1 MTLNPVAIDGIA
13 PDKAYRGASGT
24 LYRARIARQFPNEVR
39 AAPNI
44 DPAMIAPMRMHLAV
58 SIAVIDEDGY
68 VQRLGDKLRIADEP
82 EWIIVSGGADL
93 SALIDATI
101 ERMIDKAEVALV
113 GMPDA
118 VDYLAAEW
126 GIDMTPPPPAMPVF
140 TLPVTPRAMVAED
153 IFLPVDESDVAV
165 SADAVEEGG

>member
-13 PDKAYRGASGT
+13 PDKAYRGSSGT
-24 LYRARIARQFPNEVR
+24 LYRARVARQLPTEVR

-44 DPAMIAPMRMHLAV
+44 DPSLVAPMRIHLAV

-93 SALIDATI
+93 PALIDATI

-126 GIDMTPPPPAMPVF
+126 GIDFSPALATVPTF
-140 TLPVTPRAMVAED
+140 NIPVTPREMTAAD
-153 IFLPVDESDVAV
+153 IGLG
-165 SADAVEEGG
+165 ADDPA

>member
-24 LYRARIARQFPNEVR
+24 LYRARVARQVPTEVR

-44 DPAMIAPMRMHLAV
+44 DPAMIAPMRVHLAV

-82 EWIIVSGGADL
+82 DWIIASGGADL
-93 SALIDATI
+93 PGLIDATI

-118 VDYLAAEW
+118 VDYLIAEW
-126 GIDMTPPPPAMPVF
+126 GIDMTPPQPAMPVF
-140 TLPVTPRAMVAED
+140 NIPVTPREMVAGD
-153 IFLPVDESDVAV
+153 IML
-165 SADAVEEGG
+165 ADDTQEPSEEADNA